1 MGNEKDIMDIQ
12 RVVTETVEL
21 SYHSQRGDG
30 TNLYR
35 VDALDGE
42 KVNGENVLLVGID
55 RSKPTPLVNAS
66 NAIALAHLDY
76 SAFYGTIVIFLC
88 QKKKGLFGKETLK
101 TIDSDQK
108 TYYTP
113 KVEKGEDKL
122 VLRDWI

>member
-12 RVVTETVEL
+12 RVVTEVIEL

-42 KVNGENVLLVGID
+42 KVNGENILLIGIN
-55 RSKPTPLVNAS
+55 RGKPTPLVNAS
-66 NAIALAHLDY
+66 NAIALSHLDY
-76 SAFYGTIVIFLC
+76 STFYGTIVVFLC

-122 VLRDWI
+122 ILKDWI